1 MPIFPPF
8 GKIRRQLPLVA
19 GALVLTQVPAVPL
32 LLLGGKPTGIEIVA
46 YAIGSVAACLGVVA
60 VGLAWWERIERV
72 VSLVRSYAEEGRLPS
87 ATKGHPER
95 GAVLEVRASLNS
107 LDQALRSL
115 ENEAARDPLTGI
127 LNRRT
132 CSARLEGDLA
142 RSARSGVPFSI
153 AIFDMDDLKS
163 INDSHGHAA
172 GDSAL
177 RHFAKTLGEATR
189 EGDWVARWGGDE
201 FVLGL
206 WDANGDSVLMIA
218 NRVIECLNAA
228 PAVLGEKSVVLS
240 ASFGVA
246 QAQEGDDP
254 TLLFSRA
261 DKALLVAKGTG
272 RGRVSTA

>member
-19 GALVLTQVPAVPL
+19 GALVLTQVPAIPL
-32 LLLGGKPTGIEIVA
+32 ILLGGKPSGIEIIA
-46 YAIGSVAACLGVVA
+46 YGIGSAAACLGVVA

-87 ATKGHPER
+87 VAQGHLER
-95 GAVLEVRASLNS
+95 GAILEVRASLNS

-172 GDSAL
+172 GDAAL
-177 RHFAKTLGEATR
+177 RHFAQTLCDATR

-206 WDANGDSVLMIA
+206 WDANGDGVNTIA
-218 NRVIECLNAA
+218 TRVIESLHAN
-228 PAVLGEKSVVLS
+228 PAVLGDKSVVLS
-240 ASFGVA
+240 ASFGAA
-246 QAQEGDDP
+246 QAEEGDDP

-261 DKALLVAKGTG
+261 DKALLKAKGSG
-272 RGRVSTA
+272 RGRVGTA

>member
-32 LLLGGKPTGIEIVA
+32 LLLGGKPSGVEVLA
-46 YAIGSVAACLGVVA
+46 YGIGSAAACLGMVA

-87 ATKGHPER
+87 ANQAHPER

-107 LDQALRSL
+107 LDKALRSL
-115 ENEAARDPLTGI
+115 EDEAARDPLTGI

-163 INDSHGHAA
+163 INDCYGHAS
-172 GDSAL
+172 GDAAL
-177 RHFAKTLGEATR
+177 RHFANTLGKATR

-206 WDANGDSVLMIA
+206 WDANRDSVDLIA
-218 NRVIECLNAA
+218 NRVIEYLHAD
-228 PAVLGEKSVVLS
+228 PVMLGEKSVILS

-246 QAQEGDDP
+246 QAEEGDDT

-261 DKALLVAKGTG
+261 DKALLKAKGNG
-272 RGRVSTA
+272 RGRVGTA